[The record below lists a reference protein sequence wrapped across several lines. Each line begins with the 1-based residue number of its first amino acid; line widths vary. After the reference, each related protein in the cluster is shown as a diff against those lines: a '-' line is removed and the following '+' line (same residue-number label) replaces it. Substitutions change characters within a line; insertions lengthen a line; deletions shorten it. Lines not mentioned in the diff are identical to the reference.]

1 VGESPFVVTPHKVK
15 GAKRGFFK
23 RVILMRPKKSLFDT
37 DSIEE
42 IRQEKEKWQR
52 EAYGTE
58 TEREEV
64 FETLS
69 GIPIEPIY
77 TPEHIADIDYIRD
90 LGFPGEEPFIRGVH
104 PTMYRGR
111 TWTQRQLA
119 GFGPPE
125 ETNKRYKFLLQQGAM
140 GVNGVFDYPTLRGYD
155 SIDPQAYADV
165 GRGGVAIDTMED
177 MRILFDGIPIE
188 NVSSS
193 LVTCQPI
200 CNITVQSMY
209 FANAQA
215 RNISL
220 KELKGTS
227 QNDFLMETAITIAPD
242 VSPPKLS
249 FKLSCDAIE
258 FCTKYAP
265 RWNPISFAGYNYREA
280 GCTAIQEAAFVIAN
294 AIACSEELIRRGL
307 KVDDF
312 APRLSFFFSGH
323 SDFFEEVAK
332 YRAARRIWYRVM
344 KERFGAK
351 DPRSLALRFH
361 VQTAGVALTAQQ
373 PLNNIAR
380 AAYHALSAVLG
391 GAQSV
396 HIDAYDEALC
406 TPTELSSLTALRTQ
420 QVLQLETRVTHT
432 IDPLGGSY
440 FVESL
445 TNQLEKKIVD
455 LLDEIEGM
463 GGIVK
468 SVESGWIHKEI
479 SGAAYEYQKAIE
491 SGEMPIVGV
500 NCYRIE
506 DEKLPIEL
514 FQVPET
520 LEIQREKLERIK
532 KERSSTN
539 VQKALDAILR
549 CCEKDGNL
557 MEVVVKAVKAYVTE
571 GEVTKGLKRFYGTWN
586 PPLF

>member
-1 VGESPFVVTPHKVK
+1 MKSKK
-15 GAKRGFFK
+15 G
-23 RVILMRPKKSLFDT
+23 LFNP
-37 DSIEE
+37 DSIQE
-42 IRQEKEKWQR
+42 IRNETKRWEKEVYPR
-52 EAYGTE
+52 EK
-58 TEREEV
+58 ERLEV

-69 GIPIEPIY
+69 GIPIEAIY
-77 TPEHIADIDYIRD
+77 TPEDTAKMDYLRD

-119 GFGPPE
+119 GYGPPE
-125 ETNKRYKFLLQQGAM
+125 ETNKRYKFLLKQGAN
-140 GVNGVFDYPTLRGYD
+140 GINGVFDYPTLRGYD
-155 SIDPQAYADV
+155 STDPEAYADA
-165 GRGGVAIDTMED
+165 GRGGVAIDTIED
-177 MRILFDGIPIE
+177 MRILLDGIPIDQ
-188 NVSSS
+188 VSSS
-193 LVTCQPI
+193 MVTCQPI
-200 CNITVQSMY
+200 GNISVQSMY
-209 FANAQA
+209 FANAEA
-215 RNISL
+215 HSIPFNKL
-220 KELKGTS
+220 TGTS
-227 QNDFLMETAITIAPD
+227 QNDFLMETVVAIAPE
-242 VSPPKLS
+242 VLPPKAS

-258 FCTKYAP
+258 YCTKYVP
-265 RWNPISFAGYNYREA
+265 RWNPVSFAGYNYREA
-280 GCTAIQEAAFVIAN
+280 GCTAIQEVAFVIAN

-307 KVDDF
+307 DVDRF
-312 APRLSFFFSGH
+312 ASRLSFFFSGH
-323 SDFFEEVAK
+323 NDFFEEIAK
-332 YRAARRIWYRVM
+332 YRAARRTWYRVM
-344 KERFGAK
+344 RERFGAK

-445 TNQLEKKIVD
+445 TNQLEEKIVA
-455 LLDEIEGM
+455 LLNEIEGM
-463 GGIVK
+463 GGIVRAGEK
-468 SVESGWIHKEI
+468 GWIHRAI
-479 SGAAYEYQKAIE
+479 SSEAYEYQKAIE

-520 LEIQREKLERIK
+520 LEIQRAKLERIK

-539 VQKALDAILR
+539 VQKASDAILR

-557 MEVVVKAVKAYVTE
+557 MEVVVEGVKAYVTE
-571 GEVTKGLKRFYGTWN
+571 GEVTKVLKRYYGIWN

>member
-1 VGESPFVVTPHKVK
+1 MKSK
-15 GAKRGFFK
+15 GG
-23 RVILMRPKKSLFDT
+23 LFNT
-37 DSIEE
+37 DSIQE
-42 IRQEKEKWQR
+42 IRSETKRWEKEVYPR
-52 EAYGTE
+52 EK
-58 TEREEV
+58 ERLEV

-69 GIPIEPIY
+69 GIPIEAIY
-77 TPEHIADIDYIRD
+77 TPEDTAKMDYLRD

-119 GFGPPE
+119 GYGPPE
-125 ETNKRYKFLLQQGAM
+125 ETNKRYKFLLKQGAN
-140 GVNGVFDYPTLRGYD
+140 GINGVFDYPTLRGYD
-155 SIDPQAYADV
+155 STDPEAYADA
-165 GRGGVAIDTMED
+165 GRGGVAIDTIED
-177 MRILFDGIPIE
+177 MRILLDGVPIDQ
-188 NVSSS
+188 VSSS
-193 LVTCQPI
+193 MVTCQPI
-200 CNITVQSMY
+200 GNISVQSMY
-209 FANAQA
+209 FANAEA
-215 RNISL
+215 RSIPFNKL
-220 KELKGTS
+220 TGTS
-227 QNDFLMETAITIAPD
+227 QNDFLMETVVAIAPE
-242 VSPPKLS
+242 VLPPKVS

-258 FCTKYAP
+258 YCTKYVP
-265 RWNPISFAGYNYREA
+265 RWNPVSFAGYNYREA
-280 GCTAIQEAAFVIAN
+280 GCTAIQEVAFVIAN

-307 KVDDF
+307 DVDRF

-323 SDFFEEVAK
+323 SDFFEEIAK
-332 YRAARRIWYRVM
+332 YRAARRVWYRVM
-344 KERFGAK
+344 KERFKAK
-351 DPRSLALRFH
+351 EPRSLALRFH

-396 HIDAYDEALC
+396 HIDAYDEGLC

-445 TNQLEKKIVD
+445 TNQLEEKID
-455 LLDEIEGM
+455 ALLNEIEGI

-468 SVESGWIHKEI
+468 AVEKGWVHKEI
-479 SGAAYEYQKAIE
+479 SSAAYEYQKAID

-506 DEKLPIEL
+506 DEKIPIEL
-514 FQVPET
+514 FRVPET
-520 LEIQREKLERIK
+520 LEVQRAKLERIK
-532 KERSSTN
+532 KERSSQE
-539 VQKALDAILR
+539 VQKALDAMLC

-557 MEVVVKAVKAYVTE
+557 MEVVVEGVKAYVTE
-571 GEVTKGLKRFYGTWN
+571 GEVTKVLKRYYGTWN